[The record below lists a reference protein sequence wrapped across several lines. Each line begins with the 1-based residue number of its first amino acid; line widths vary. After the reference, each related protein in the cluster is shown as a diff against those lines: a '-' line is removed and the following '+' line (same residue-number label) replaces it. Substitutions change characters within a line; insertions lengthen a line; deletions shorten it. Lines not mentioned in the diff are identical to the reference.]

1 VSPPIPRAARL
12 RQATHSRRGFVAL
25 ACILYLAAGLS
36 ATWPEV
42 QHLRTSFLAGG
53 APGYGEAAPG
63 DHLQTAYRLWLVG
76 EQLEG
81 GRAPWRDPYSFRPE
95 ASPRINFAGWPF
107 GLPYWPL
114 EAAFGSVVAWNLFV
128 LLGYLVAGGLACAWL
143 RELDLP
149 RGPALAGGLAFA
161 LAPYRVAQSA
171 GHLLGP
177 ISMLLPLALWS
188 FERGRRRSPW
198 WFLLAATALASIPL
212 SGQVHLALGAVPFF
226 GLYALCRTR
235 GRPALVA
242 AGLAVALAVGAAV
255 LVQQTAIEGSI
266 EAGGR
271 SLSEVSFYSA
281 DGLDFV
287 TRHERH
293 GSESFV
299 FLGWAIPV
307 LAAAGLTVL
316 LLRRRWL
323 LALILAVGAVVPILL
338 AFGTNLPLYETLY
351 RHVPGF
357 EYPRVPERLLPI
369 AALALAALVAFTLG
383 RGRRPLVAA
392 LAVALLF
399 LDLHVDVYGTSAAD
413 EGNRAYAA
421 LMRPG
426 RLLELPVFLPDRH
439 YGSVYL
445 YYAMQAKRE
454 RPAGYSTLATQEA
467 DRLMRRLRPLNCG
480 AAGWQLLDRLGV
492 RYVALHAGL
501 YRGVPIV
508 RADCV
513 APVRVALSQ
522 HGFRVLA
529 RDGAVTMFERR

>member
-1 VSPPIPRAARL
+1 VS
-12 RQATHSRRGFVAL
+12 T
-25 ACILYLAAGLS
+25 
-36 ATWPEV
+36 TWPEV
-42 QHLRTSFLAGG
+42 KHLHTSFLAGG

-63 DHLQTAYRLWLVG
+63 DHLQTGYRLWLVG
-76 EQLEG
+76 EQLEE

-95 ASPRINFAGWPF
+95 TRPRINFAGWPF

-114 EAAFGSVVAWNLFV
+114 DAAFGPVVAWNLFV
-128 LLGYLVAGGLACAWL
+128 LLGFLAGGGLACAWL
-143 RELDLP
+143 RELDVP
-149 RGPALAGGLAFA
+149 RGAALVGGLAFA
-161 LAPYRVAQSA
+161 LAPYRVAQSV

-177 ISMLLPLALWS
+177 ISLLLPLALWS
-188 FERGRRRSPW
+188 FERGRQRSAW
-198 WFLLAATALASIPL
+198 WLALAAAALASIPL

-226 GLYALCRTR
+226 ALYAVCRTR
-235 GRPALVA
+235 GRRELIC
-242 AGLAVALAVGAAV
+242 AGIAVALAVGAAV
-255 LVQQTAIEGSI
+255 LVQQTSIEGSI

-271 SLSEVSFYSA
+271 SLSEVAFYSA
-281 DGLDFV
+281 NGLDFV

-299 FLGWAIPV
+299 FLGWVTPL
-307 LAAAGLTVL
+307 LAAAGLALL
-316 LLRRRWL
+316 LLRRRTL
-323 LALILAVGAVVPILL
+323 LALALAVGAVAPILL

-357 EYPRVPERLLPI
+357 EYPRVPERLMPI
-369 AALALAALVAFTLG
+369 AALALAALVAFALG

-392 LAVALLF
+392 VAVAVLF
-399 LDLHVDVYGTSAAD
+399 LDLHVNAYGRSAAD
-413 EGNRAYAA
+413 EQNRAYAA
-421 LMRPG
+421 LAGVG

-445 YYAMQAKRE
+445 YYAMQARRE
-454 RPAGYSTLATQEA
+454 RPAGYSTLATSEA

-480 AAGWQLLDRLGV
+480 AGGWQLLDRLGV

-501 YRGVPIV
+501 YEGAPIV
-508 RADCV
+508 RGDCV
-513 APVRVALSQ
+513 GPARVALVH